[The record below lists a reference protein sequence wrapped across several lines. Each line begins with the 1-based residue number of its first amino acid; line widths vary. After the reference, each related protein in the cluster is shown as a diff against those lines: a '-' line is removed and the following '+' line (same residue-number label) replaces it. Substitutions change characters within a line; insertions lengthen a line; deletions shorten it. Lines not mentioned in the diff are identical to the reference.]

1 MESGTSF
8 SYKAKD
14 PMSDERTLH
23 VTDQSAKGKESAP
36 KEWLS
41 RNALH
46 CIVFFTY
53 LALVAT
59 VMCFHEPWFDEAQ
72 AWLIARDCSWKE
84 LLTVRPHYEGHPPL
98 WWTMLAIPAKLG
110 VPYEIGLKT
119 INLVCAGF
127 MIWLLE
133 FKTAIP
139 EILKAIL
146 PFSYFLCYQYGVTS
160 RPYALMIA
168 AMVLVA
174 ITWKTRDENP
184 LPVVLSMMLLCLASS
199 YGIVVSGVFAAYWT
213 ILLCR
218 NRSLFKNKQCFFGLL
233 ALLLFA
239 VALLI
244 DILPAQG
251 VYHGA
256 FDYPDK
262 PVQPKWITLLYL
274 WLLIPSETLFTSY
287 LSDSYLQFVSVPLS
301 ELLFAG
307 TLSAMMWLFLIH
319 VSRRRSN
326 ALLLL
331 ISYTVLSLVFL
342 NHFSVHHSG
351 IVLGLFI
358 SFLAIDCAQQPLSK
372 DDWPQ
377 WCLQAA
383 ERCTRGLSQRKT
395 HTYSV
400 MLRLAGLAVLL
411 ISVYWTFSS
420 SICDIKYDYS
430 SAHAVASFIKK
441 NNLEHYRWMASWER
455 IYADPNNPDATANK
469 AVASGGYCAGGSECV
484 DYTSWTSG
492 ALILADPYF
501 DHTIMANAYKD
512 RSYLSWE
519 WCVDPNAAK
528 KDIATWKS
536 WGEPEFYDTIYQP
549 FFFTDLGYDRNHYTK
564 LKIGETTAPWKDQR
578 SHNSVEIYVRNDIYK
593 NVLGSPDTGITWPN
607 GRKR

>member
-1 MESGTSF
+1 
-8 SYKAKD
+8 
-14 PMSDERTLH
+14 
-23 VTDQSAKGKESAP
+23 
-36 KEWLS
+36 
-41 RNALH
+41 
-46 CIVFFTY
+46 
-53 LALVAT
+53 
-59 VMCFHEPWFDEAQ
+59 
-72 AWLIARDCSWKE
+72 
-84 LLTVRPHYEGHPPL
+84 
-98 WWTMLAIPAKLG
+98 
-110 VPYEIGLKT
+110 
-119 INLVCAGF
+119 
-127 MIWLLE
+127 
-133 FKTAIP
+133 
-139 EILKAIL
+139 
-146 PFSYFLCYQYGVTS
+146 
-160 RPYALMIA
+160 
-168 AMVLVA
+168 
-174 ITWKTRDENP
+174 
-184 LPVVLSMMLLCLASS
+184 
-199 YGIVVSGVFAAYWT
+199 
-213 ILLCR
+213 
-218 NRSLFKNKQCFFGLL
+218 
-233 ALLLFA
+233 
-239 VALLI
+239 
-244 DILPAQG
+244 
-251 VYHGA
+251 
-256 FDYPDK
+256 
-262 PVQPKWITLLYL
+262 
-274 WLLIPSETLFTSY
+274 
-287 LSDSYLQFVSVPLS
+287 
-301 ELLFAG
+301 
-307 TLSAMMWLFLIH
+307 MMWLFLIH